1 MLIEDLLTLTSL
13 ESRASARQDPVR
25 AGDVVAARHAAR
37 ALLADPST
45 PEDVAQ
51 AGELLRR
58 STTPRA
64 LYGHAALAAACF
76 VLLVLLASSRY
87 S

>member
-1 MLIEDLLTLTSL
+1 MAKAGQTPQEPVSPRM
-13 ESRASARQDPVR
+13 RAAWKLKE

-37 ALLADPST
+37 SLLADPSAA
-45 PEDVAQ
+45 EDVAQ
-51 AGELLRR
+51 AEELLRR